1 MIEPA
6 KFTYSLLGKT
16 LEKQTKKNES
26 QGGKNLKNNREK
38 LVASKELA
46 KYSLPLDT
54 QKEIFQNL
62 VDETM
67 KEMEEL
73 HKSNLMKI

>member
-1 MIEPA
+1 MIELA